1 MSTNDTTGGAAMAVG
16 RGFGTRATLPVAIL
30 IAMIVAFLVHTLGPR
45 ADPREPPLI
54 KPRIPFIGH
63 IIGLMQHQA
72 NYHTRLRRLTNK
84 PIATLPML
92 TGKMY
97 AVWDPHLIASALRNK
112 SLSTT
117 PHTLDVAP
125 IVTRLGA
132 HTVELLRGPQGEP
145 LLDRFMQHVIPGSLK
160 GEHLQRLNTA
170 ALAVLASQ
178 LSDLARQGACE
189 RLPNTWLWLRTL
201 IATATSKALYGKH
214 DPFGG
219 NAAVE
224 NALWVLERNLLKLTL
239 NLPAALT
246 PAGDRARKTLAAAL
260 MPYYA
265 ARHDEDPSASAF
277 VRSRTA
283 ELRQVGIPTED
294 IARLETLLPFAAL
307 ANTVPLL
314 FWLICFI
321 FSRSEL
327 TTKLREEV
335 GGLIE
340 KREGAVVTLLTGSV
354 VEERCPQLMSCY
366 RETLRQA
373 VHQVSTRT
381 AVQDTTVSDKNGRQ
395 YLIRAGNVVQLSIG
409 TSHALDEYWGSDADE
424 FKPDRF
430 LGRKVDSDDEPGG
443 VKAMRTALLPF
454 GGGTHLCP
462 GRHFAFAEMMAVI
475 VTLLLGYEV
484 EPLEGAEWK
493 LPAFATRSLIDAVTK
508 PANHGEGFGVRIR
521 RRQGWEEAQWAY
533 EM

>member
-1 MSTNDTTGGAAMAVG
+1 MAVG
-16 RGFGTRATLPVAIL
+16 SGFGTRATVPVAIL

-45 ADPREPPLI
+45 VDPREPPLI

-63 IIGLMQHQA
+63 IIGLMRHQA
-72 NYHTRLRRLTNK
+72 NYHTKLRRSTGE
-84 PIATLPML
+84 PIATLPMA

-97 AVWDPHLIASALRNK
+97 AVWDPHLIAAALRNK

-117 PHTLDVAP
+117 PHTLDVTP
-125 IVTRLGA
+125 IVTRIGGP
-132 HTVELLRGPQGEP
+132 TVELLRGPQGEP

-160 GEHLQRLNTA
+160 GGHLQRLNTA

-178 LSDLARQGACE
+178 LSDLARRGTSGCE
-189 RLPNTWLWLRTL
+189 RVPNAWLWLRTL
-201 IATATSKALYGKH
+201 ITTATSQALYGKH

-219 NAAVE
+219 NAAAE

-246 PAGDRARKTLAAAL
+246 PAGDRARGTLAAAL
-260 MPYYA
+260 APYYA

-277 VRSRTA
+277 VRSRAA
-283 ELRQVGIPTED
+283 ELRGVGIPAED

-314 FWLICFI
+314 FWLVCFI
-321 FSRSEL
+321 FSRPEL
-327 TTKLREEV
+327 AEKLREEV
-335 GGLIE
+335 EGLIE
-340 KREGAVVTLLTGSV
+340 KREGAVVTLLTGPV
-354 VEERCPQLMSCY
+354 VEEHCPQLMSCY
-366 RETLRQA
+366 RETLRQT

-381 AVQDTTVSDKNGRQ
+381 AVQDTTVSDRNGRQ

-409 TSHALDEYWGSDADE
+409 TSHSLDEYWGPDADE

-430 LGRKVDSDDEPGG
+430 LGRKGDSDDEPGS
-443 VKAMRTALLPF
+443 VKAMRVALLPF

-475 VTLLLGYEV
+475 VTLLLGYEI

-508 PANHGEGFGVRIR
+508 PANQGEGFGVRIR
-521 RRQGWEEAQWAY
+521 RRQGWEDARWVY
-533 EM
+533 EV